1 MRTLVT
7 RLVKEGWQ
15 LTGERKHYKLRSP
28 TGKMLVLSK
37 TPSCPRAIHNAERD
51 IKRIMKNEQANQIH
65 GDCRCGGET

>member
-1 MRTLVT
+1 MRNLVT

-37 TPSCPRAIHNAERD
+37 TPSCPRAYNNAERD
-51 IKRIMKNEQANQIH
+51 IKRIMKNEM
-65 GDCRCGGET
+65 ETPIP